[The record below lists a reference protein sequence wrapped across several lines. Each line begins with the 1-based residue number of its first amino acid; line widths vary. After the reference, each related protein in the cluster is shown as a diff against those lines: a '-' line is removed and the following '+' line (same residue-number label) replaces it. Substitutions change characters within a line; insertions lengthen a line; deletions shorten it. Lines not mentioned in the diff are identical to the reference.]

1 MAQQYTR
8 KMIRDVFVRML
19 NDRQLNKITVTDI
32 VTACEINRNTFYYHY
47 PDIYSVLSEIFQTE
61 MQKVI
66 DEYNDTRSWEESLVS
81 AMSFAIKNKKAVYHV
96 YNSIQKEELEKY
108 LFEISGNVMTHYVDT
123 VCQNI
128 NASPD
133 DKHIIVLFYQY
144 ALTEMLIN
152 WVASGMKEEQKQIIY
167 RTGLLFNGNIE
178 RSLHK
183 SAELSEK

>member
-8 KMIRDVFVRML
+8 KMIRDVFVQML
-19 NDRQLNKITVTDI
+19 NDHPLNKITVTDI

-47 PDIYSVLSEIFQTE
+47 PDIYAILSEIFQTE
-61 MQKVI
+61 IKKVI

-128 NASPD
+128 DASQE

-167 RTGLLFNGNIE
+167 RTGQLFNGNIE

-183 SAELSEK
+183 SAELKKK